1 MTQTAEADGP
11 PSAETVWAIL
21 KEVGAKMDRSA
32 AEAAERQ
39 KEFAEWKKE
48 SDRLQA
54 ERQKEADRLHAE
66 WQAEAVERQK
76 EADRLHA
83 ERQKEADRLHA
94 ENEKM
99 LKELQAEVKKATKLV
114 GDNGRSLGA
123 LVETLVAA
131 RLWEKF
137 PQYGFEGICRQVVI
151 LDETKRVRTDIDILL
166 TNTDSVM
173 AVEVKHELNKRDEVD
188 RHLRRMDLIRRYPPK
203 GIAGMRLMGAM
214 AGGVVDPD
222 VMDYAYQCGLYV
234 LELTGESVR
243 LAPPPDG
250 FTPREW

>member
-1 MTQTAEADGP
+1 MVMTQTAEADGP
-11 PSAETVWAIL
+11 PSPATIMAIL

-39 KEFAEWKKE
+39 AEAAKW
-48 SDRLQA
+48 Q
-54 ERQKEADRLHAE
+54 AE
-66 WQAEAVERQK
+66 WQAEAAKRQEKAEK
-76 EADRLHA
+76 EYEELR
-83 ERQKEADRLHA
+83 RLHA
-94 ENEKM
+94 EN
-99 LKELQAEVKKATKLV
+99 KEMVKEIQAEVKKATKLV

-137 PQYGFEGICRQVVI
+137 PKYDFEGICRQVTI
-151 LDETKRVRTDIDILL
+151 LDEARRVKTDIDILL

-173 AVEVKHELNKRDEVD
+173 AVEVKRELNQRDEVD
-188 RHLRRMDLIRRYPPK
+188 HHLRRMDLIRRYPPK
-203 GIAGMRLMGAM
+203 GVAGMRLLGAM

-222 VMDYAYQCGLYV
+222 VKDYAYQCGFFV

>member
-32 AEAAERQ
+32 AEAAARQ

-48 SDRLQA
+48 SDRLYA
-54 ERQKEADRLHAE
+54 ERQKKAEKEYEELRRLHAE
-66 WQAEAVERQK
+66 TQAEI
-76 EADRLHA
+76 
-83 ERQKEADRLHA
+83 
-94 ENEKM
+94 
-99 LKELQAEVKKATKLV
+99 KKATKLV

-137 PQYGFEGICRQVVI
+137 PQYGFEGICRQVAI

-188 RHLRRMDLIRRYPPK
+188 RHLRRMELIRRYPPK

-214 AGGVVDPD
+214 AGGVADPD
-222 VMDYAYQCGLYV
+222 VMDYAYQCGFYV

>member
-1 MTQTAEADGP
+1 MTAEQAVEAAKSITFDQL
-11 PSAETVWAIL
+11 WA
-21 KEVGAKMDRSA
+21 AMDRYA

-39 KEFAEWKKE
+39 KEA
-48 SDRLQA
+48 DR
-54 ERQKEADRLHAE
+54 RQKEAAE
-66 WQAEAVERQK
+66 EF
-76 EADRLHA
+76 
-83 ERQKEADRLHA
+83 
-94 ENEKM
+94 
-99 LKELQAEVKKATKLV
+99 KELRRMLAKQHEETEKAIKENRAEIKKATKLV

-137 PQYGFEGICRQVVI
+137 PQYDFEGVCRQVVI
-151 LDETKRVRTDIDILL
+151 LNETKRVRTDIDILL

-188 RHLRRMDLIRRYPPK
+188 RHLRRMDLIRQYPPK
-203 GIAGMRLMGAM
+203 GIAGMRLLGAM

-222 VMDYAYQCGLYV
+222 VKDYAYQCGFFV

-243 LAPPPDG
+243 LAEPPAG
-250 FTPREW
+250 FAPREW